1 MIYKIVQSCSRVD
14 MRTGNWILLTDTLL
28 SDDEKNQ
35 FKVTVNFIKE
45 VSLLIIYGI
54 VFIIIKKTCYQ
65 NVR

>member
-1 MIYKIVQSCSRVD
+1 MIYKIVQSRSRVD